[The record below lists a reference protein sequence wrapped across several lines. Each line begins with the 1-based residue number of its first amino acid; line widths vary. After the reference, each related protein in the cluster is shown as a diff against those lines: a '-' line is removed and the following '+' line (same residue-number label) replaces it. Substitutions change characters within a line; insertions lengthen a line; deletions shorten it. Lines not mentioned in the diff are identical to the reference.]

1 MLAYMLTFCQMK
13 FFAIKVKMSLH
24 GVTMSLACPVFVWEI
39 IPRILGK
46 RPKGILV

>member
-24 GVTMSLACPVFVWEI
+24 GVTMLLACPVFVWEI
-39 IPRILGK
+39 FPRILGK